1 MVQPKEVECILR
13 RLDID
18 GDSRVSFH
26 EFVEAVSAVQPE
38 MMPVQA
44 TRVEHRDPPADV
56 GHVRPEAMPPFQ
68 GPRRSAAEPL
78 PTRNG
83 LRKEQDEEFTLAAPT
98 RSGVGNFWP
107 PRAGAPR

>member
-83 LRKEQDEEFTLAAPT
+83 LHKEQDEEFTLAAPT
-98 RSGVGNFWP
+98 GSGVGNFWP